1 MLSLLWPLRERKA
14 EAVSAASWVLTIG
27 FLFLLVL
34 GVPIAFAIGIASVVA
49 LWILDIDL
57 IVLAQRVIAGTQ
69 SFPLLAIPGFI
80 LAGDLMSSGGLS
92 ARLMRVADRMVR
104 HVTGGMGMVSVL
116 SSMFFACLSGSAPAT
131 TATIG
136 KIMIPEMEKRGY
148 PKRFAT
154 SLAVSV
160 GPLGQIIPPSI
171 PFIVWGVIAE
181 QSISKLFLAGVIPGI
196 LDGLAYM
203 VVCFWV
209 ATKLGIGRLPRASLK
224 EFFKALNEGK
234 WALFAPILILGGIYG
249 GVFTPTEAAVV
260 AVLYGL
266 VTGLWIYR
274 GLKFRDLGA
283 LFLTSMRTTAIVMFI
298 IALASVFGWLLAYE
312 RVPDQIVGFILSLS
326 DNKIVI
332 LLLLNL
338 VLLLIGAVM
347 DNLAVMVILGGLLMK
362 LGVQLGIDPIQLGPI
377 IVINFAVGMET
388 PPLGYSLFV
397 GSAISGLSIEE
408 ITKGMLPFFLVDL
421 GMLMLV
427 TFVPWVTLWLPK
439 LILG

>member
-1 MLSLLWPLRERKA
+1 M
-14 EAVSAASWVLTIG
+14 SAASWVLTVG
-27 FLFLLVL
+27 FLFLLML
-34 GVPIAFAIGIASVVA
+34 GVPIAFAIGITSTIA
-49 LWILDIDL
+49 LWMLDIDL
-57 IVLAQRVIAGTQ
+57 IVLAQRLVAGTQ

-92 ARLMRVADRMVR
+92 ARLMQVADRMVR

-181 QSISKLFLAGVIPGI
+181 QSISRLFLAGVIPGVI
-196 LDGLAYM
+196 DGLAYM
-203 VVCFWV
+203 VVCYLI
-209 ATKLGIGRLPRASLK
+209 AKKLGIGRLTRAQLK
-224 EFFKALNEGK
+224 EFFKALYDGK

-249 GVFTPTEAAVV
+249 GIFTPTEAAVV

-274 GLKFRDLGA
+274 GLRFKDLGA
-283 LFLTSMRTTAIVMFI
+283 LLLTSMRTTAIVMFI

-312 RVPDQIVGFILSLS
+312 RVPDQIVGFILSIS
-326 DNKIVI
+326 DSKIVI

-338 VLLLIGAVM
+338 TLLLIGAVM

-408 ITKGMLPFFLVDL
+408 ITRGMLPFFLVDV

-427 TFVPWVTLWLPK
+427 TFVPWVTLWLPN
-439 LILG
+439 LLYG